1 MNFKE
6 ITECRICK
14 SKNLNAILS
23 LGPIA
28 QTGCFISTLNGSGH
42 ETGPLDLVMCTGED
56 SCGLIQLKQTYSLKE
71 MYGNNYGY
79 RSGLNSSMVA
89 HLHHKI
95 EKIKKM
101 GLLQKG
107 DIILDI
113 GSNDGTSLRAYK
125 ENEYKLIG
133 VDPTAEKFR
142 EFYRKDAEVIA
153 DFFPSDK
160 LNMKMKSQKAKV
172 ITSFSM
178 FYDLENPVEFARN
191 IAANLDDQ
199 GIWGFE
205 QSYVFTMF
213 EKNSFDTICHEHL
226 EYYAL
231 KQVQRICNEANLKMI
246 DCEFN
251 DVNGGSFS
259 VTATHSSNQA
269 FQASDALKQALHQEQ
284 KYYSKLPE
292 IIEKFKSE
300 VNALPLQLE
309 TLLNT
314 AKKEAVNVYCLGA
327 STKGNVLL
335 QYCGLNGSKIKA
347 VGEVNPDKFGK
358 NTPGSCINIVPQE
371 DILSDPGAYFLVLPW
386 HFRDFFTNSKKFDGL
401 KMVYPLP
408 QFEILS

>member
-14 SKNLNAILS
+14 SKSFNAILS

-28 QTGCFISTLNGSGH
+28 QTGCFVSTLHGPSH
-42 ETGPLDLVMCTGED
+42 EVGPLDLVMCSGEN

-71 MYGNNYGY
+71 MYGDNYGY

-89 HLHHKI
+89 HLHHKV
-95 EKIKKM
+95 EKIKNM
-101 GLLQKG
+101 GLLQSG
-107 DIILDI
+107 DLIIDI

-142 EFYRKDAEVIA
+142 IFYRKDAEVIA

-160 LNMKMKSQKAKV
+160 LTIKMKNQKAKV

-178 FYDLENPVEFARN
+178 FYDLENPVEFAKD
-191 IAANLDDQ
+191 IAKNLDDQ
-199 GIWGFE
+199 GVWVFE
-205 QSYVFTMF
+205 QSYLFTMF
-213 EKNSFDTICHEHL
+213 KKNSFDTICHEHL

-231 KQVQRICNEANLKMI
+231 KQVQRICKEANLKLI

-259 VTATHSSNQA
+259 VPATHSSNKALQE
-269 FQASDALKQALHQEQ
+269 SDALKQAFHLEQE
-284 KYYSKLPE
+284 YYSELDE

-300 VNALPLQLE
+300 VNALPLKLKN
-309 TLLNT
+309 LLNR
-314 AKKEAVNVYCLGA
+314 AKKEDVNVYCLGA

-335 QYCGLNGSKIKA
+335 QYCGLDGSKIKA

-358 NTPGSCINIVPQE
+358 NTPGSRINIVPQE
-371 DILSDPGAYFLVLPW
+371 EILSDLSAYFIVLPW
-386 HFRDFFTNSKKFDGL
+386 HLKDFFENSKNLDGL
-401 KMVYPLP
+401 KLVYPLP